1 MIVCCSIS
9 IFFSSVYQELRCS
22 LLSLLGFHFP
32 SGTSSVA
39 LTTTILAAFLLLVFV
54 SYSAFDSSSYRSSL
68 SYGLILSLSSPD
80 SSSSFSWSLRLIIK
94 VTAFF
99 NLNGSF
105 KRFSFI
111 SIAVSVLFYGI
122 FSFSRFSIAY
132 YLAMVR
138 SIRSRC
144 LARSTYSLLAINTDV
159 SLNFSGSPNDLVF
172 ISSMAHD
179 LNFLKASF
187 SVNTFF
193 LGYSSGSAS
202 SESSA
207 LATEEGKLV
216 FILSLLLS
224 SSKSL

>member
-1 MIVCCSIS
+1 MIVCGSIS
-9 IFFSSVYQELRCS
+9 IYFASVSQELRCS

-39 LTTTILAAFLLLVFV
+39 LTTTILTAFLLLAFV
-54 SYSAFDSSSYRSSL
+54 SYSAFDSSSY
-68 SYGLILSLSSPD
+68 YELSLSCGFILSFSSPD
-80 SSSSFSWSLRLIIK
+80 YSSSSSWSLRLSIK

-105 KRFSFI
+105 MRFPFNR
-111 SIAVSVLFYGI
+111 IAVSDLCAVTVW
-122 FSFSRFSIAY
+122 FSSIAY
-132 YLAMVR
+132 YLANVS

-159 SLNFSGSPNDLVF
+159 SLNCSGPPNDLVL

-179 LNFLKASF
+179 LNLIKASC

-193 LGYSSGSAS
+193 FGLFSGSAS
-202 SESSA
+202 SESSSF
-207 LATEEGKLV
+207 ATYEGKLDFV
-216 FILSLLLS
+216 MSLPLST
-224 SSKSL
+224 SKSL